1 MTEQIAIDFDFLL
14 ECLQQLVSIPSVLPH
29 EGEIA
34 AYLAEV
40 LRGIGLEVDW
50 QEVVPGRPNVMAT
63 ADLGQHDRFLVFSG
77 HHDTVAAA
85 PDWQTNPLE
94 MVEKNGR
101 LYGLG
106 IYNMKAGLACML
118 AAMKALLNT
127 PSLHGKL
134 GRLGFA
140 SVVDQEGGS
149 LGARA
154 LLGTEYGRCDA
165 MLHAEHF
172 YGDSAADYLPIAG
185 LGKVLYKLT
194 VQGKAAHGFRPHLG
208 INAVTDAARIELAL
222 NDLSLP
228 EDDLFGKGT
237 VCTLKMDGGYQQYE
251 VVVPARCEMVVN
263 RLLVPGESRETA
275 VVEMQALID
284 KLNLASMVTIET
296 PPPFFDPYFLDEQTP
311 LLPVF
316 QSVYEQVIGKKP
328 TFAAHKGIT
337 DANVFVAEGGIPTIA
352 FGPKGANHHQ
362 AGEYVEKATLPL
374 VAQVYAETAVRFL
387 NENIVIG

>member
-1 MTEQIAIDFDFLL
+1 METDIRIDFDFLL
-14 ECLQQLVSIPSVLPH
+14 ACLGRLVSIASVRPY

-40 LRGIGLEVDW
+40 LQGLGLEVDW
-50 QEVVPGRPNVMAT
+50 QEVEPGRPNVMAI
-63 ADLGQHDRFLVFSG
+63 ADLGSHDRFLVFSG

-94 MVEKNGR
+94 MVEENGR

-118 AAMKALLNT
+118 AAMKALLET
-127 PSLHGKL
+127 PSLRGKL
-134 GRLGFA
+134 GRLGWA
-140 SVVDQEGGS
+140 SVMDQEGGS

-154 LLGTEYGRCDA
+154 LLGTEYGGCDA

-172 YGDSAADYLPIAG
+172 YGDCAEDYLPSAG

-208 INAVTDAARIELAL
+208 VNAVTDAARIELAL
-222 NDLSLP
+222 RDLPLA
-228 EDDLFGKGT
+228 EDALFGSGT
-237 VCTLKMDGGYQQYE
+237 VCTLKIEGGYQQYE

-263 RLLVPGESRETA
+263 RLLVPGETRETA
-275 VVEMQALID
+275 VAEMQALLD
-284 KLNLASMVTIET
+284 KLNLESRVTIET
-296 PPPFFDPYFLDEQTP
+296 PPPFFDPYFLDKQTP
-311 LLPVF
+311 LLPIF
-316 QSVYEQVIGKKP
+316 QAVYEQVIGKKP

-337 DANVFVAEGGIPTIA
+337 DANVFVAEGGIPTVA

-362 AGEYVEKATLPL
+362 AGEYVEKETLAL
-374 VAQVYAETAVRFL
+374 VARVYAETAVGFL
-387 NENIVIG
+387 GSE

>member
-14 ECLQQLVSIPSVLPH
+14 DCLRRLVSIPSVLPH
-29 EGEIA
+29 EAEIA
-34 AYLAEV
+34 AYIAEV
-40 LRGIGLEVDW
+40 LQGMGLMVAW
-50 QEVVPGRPNVMAT
+50 QEAAPGRPNVMAT
-63 ADLGQHDRFLVFSG
+63 ADLGNQDRFLVFSG

-85 PDWQTNPLE
+85 PDWQTNPFAL
-94 MVEKNGR
+94 VEKNGR

-106 IYNMKAGLACML
+106 VYNMKAGLACIL
-118 AAMKALLNT
+118 AAMKALLET
-127 PSLHGKL
+127 PSLRGKL

-154 LLGTEYGRCDA
+154 LLATEYGRCDA

-172 YGDSAADYLPIAG
+172 YGDSVDDYLPIAG

-208 INAVTDAARIELAL
+208 INAVTDAAQIELAL
-222 NDLSLP
+222 RDLPLP
-228 EDDLFGKGT
+228 EDALFGKGT
-237 VCTLKMDGGYQQYE
+237 VCTLKIEGGYEQYE

-275 VVEMQALID
+275 VAEMQALID
-284 KLNLASMVTIET
+284 KLELASTIMIET

-316 QSVYEQVIGKKP
+316 QSVYEQVIGKAP

-352 FGPKGANHHQ
+352 FGPKGTNHHM
-362 AGEYVEKATLPL
+362 AGEYVEKETLAF
-374 VAQVYAETAVRFL
+374 VAQVYAETAIRFL
-387 NENIVIG
+387 SGGAL